1 MGVDMKECSSNL
13 KTKKKNER
21 GMATIEAL
29 PLIVIFVVLMSYGLG
44 MYGVIHTAVLQ
55 SIAARTYT
63 FETFRNRT
71 NLTMFRENLSGLSY
85 PQHTKHF
92 QMRFHAV
99 LSDSLQNA
107 TEFYATERPLAIG
120 RQVAQVGRKFEVH
133 NLNIFNLK
141 PRNQTVEVNPIWIM
155 VGYGICL
162 DAHCGD

>member
-1 MGVDMKECSSNL
+1 MSKIVSNP
-13 KTKKKNER
+13 KRKDKNEK

-44 MYGVIHTAVLQ
+44 MFGVIHTAILQ
-55 SIAARTYT
+55 SIAARTYA

-71 NLTMFRENLSGLSY
+71 NLSMFRENLSGLSQ

-99 LSDSLQNA
+99 LSDDPQSSA
-107 TEFYATERPLAIG
+107 EFYATERPLAIG

-133 NLNIFNLK
+133 NLNVFNLA
-141 PRNQTVEVNPIWIM
+141 PRNEAVEVSPIWIM

-162 DAHCGD
+162 DALCGDN